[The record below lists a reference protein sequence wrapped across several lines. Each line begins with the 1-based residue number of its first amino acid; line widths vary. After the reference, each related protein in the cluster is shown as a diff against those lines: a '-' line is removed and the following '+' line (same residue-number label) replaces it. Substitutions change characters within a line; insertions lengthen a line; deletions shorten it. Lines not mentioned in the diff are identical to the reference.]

1 MIFSPGRFGYLH
13 TGARIDPIKRREQP
27 NLPGT
32 DQT

>member
-13 TGARIDPIKRREQP
+13 TDAHIGTLKRREQP

-32 DQT
+32 NQT